1 MPRQSLIQFR
11 GGTAS
16 QWTSANPVLA
26 LGEPG
31 YETDTGLVKYGDGA
45 SAWVD
50 LFYAPA
56 GAIETQ
62 VQNASGS
69 TIPKGSVVYISG
81 ANGNNPLISLADA
94 DTEATSSKTIGI
106 TAESIANGAQGKV
119 VESGILTGINTGSA
133 TIGQSVWLS
142 STAGGVVYGAPPAKP
157 AHSVY
162 LGVVIRVHA
171 NNGAILVKVQNGY
184 EVNELHDVQITSPAN
199 NNVLAWDSA
208 LSMWRNETAVEAGLM
223 PYVSYAVT
231 AKNAGTTNLTSSSAK
246 TQRFTGLNV
255 THTVRLPDA
264 TTLQLGDGFRII
276 NADLVGTLSISD
288 SSGLGMTTI
297 RASTSW
303 TFICVD
309 NTVSGSAGWN
319 YFIDGTTTVTGQN
332 AIVLQTS
339 PALLGTPTAP
349 TAAADTNTT
358 QIATTAYVVGQGYL
372 KSATAASTY
381 AAISHTHTAAQVTPG
396 TSDKSAN
403 YTLVSGD
410 AQTIIR
416 STNSA
421 ITITVPDVLS
431 SGQRIDFIQAG
442 AGQITFAGSGITI
455 NSVDSKLK
463 TNKQYSGA
471 TIMKVGTAYYLVGDL
486 AA

>member
-31 YETDTGLVKYGDGA
+31 YETDTGLVKYGDGS
-45 SAWVD
+45 SAWAD
-50 LFYAPA
+50 LQYSSS
-56 GAIETQ
+56 GSIQTR
-62 VQNASGS
+62 VQNATGS
-69 TIPKGSVVYISG
+69 NIPKGSVVYISG

-94 DTEATSSKTIGI
+94 DTEAASSKTIGI
-106 TAESIANGAQGKV
+106 TAEAIANGGQGKV
-119 VESGILTGINTGSA
+119 IESGILTGINTSTA
-133 TIGQSVWLS
+133 TVGQSVWLS
-142 STAGGVVYGAPPAKP
+142 STAGGMVYGAPPAKP

-162 LGVVIRVHA
+162 LGVVIRVNS

-184 EVNELHDVQITSPAN
+184 ELEELHNVVINSPVEGNIIYYSEEYGRWYNGTYAEIGAAAAN
-199 NNVLAWDSA
+199 HTHAIANVS
-208 LSMWRNETAVEAGLM
+208 GL
-223 PYVSYAVT
+223 
-231 AKNAGTTNLTSSSAK
+231 
-246 TQRFTGLNV
+246 Q
-255 THTVRLPDA
+255 
-264 TTLQLGDGFRII
+264 TTLDG
-276 NADLVGTLSISD
+276 
-288 SSGLGMTTI
+288 
-297 RASTSW
+297 
-303 TFICVD
+303 
-309 NTVSGSAGWN
+309 
-319 YFIDGTTTVTGQN
+319 
-332 AIVLQTS
+332 
-339 PALLGTPTAP
+339 
-349 TAAADTNTT
+349 
-358 QIATTAYVVGQGYL
+358 
-372 KSATAASTY
+372 KAAS
-381 AAISHTHTAAQVTPG
+381 SHTHTAAQVTPG

-416 STNSA
+416 STGSA

-442 AGQITFAGSGITI
+442 AGQITFAGSGVTI